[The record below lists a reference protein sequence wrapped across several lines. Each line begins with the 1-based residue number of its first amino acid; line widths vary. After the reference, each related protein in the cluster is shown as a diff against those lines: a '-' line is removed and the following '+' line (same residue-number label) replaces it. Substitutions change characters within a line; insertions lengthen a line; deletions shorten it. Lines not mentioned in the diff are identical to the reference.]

1 MCLLEHLFHEIQLFD
16 YGINFALREETIAEL
31 WSLVILSPLYVTDL
45 RTEVTEEFSL
55 VDASNDWEAEVTTTV
70 PAPVAKEMGR
80 QKLTK
85 AAWSRLLSP
94 RQALLRLHGILPA
107 EDEVPDGEEP
117 ARTHPMWTAVVRSRP
132 FRFCWRKKVK
142 RRTHINVSELSAA
155 LRCEARRGRRIR
167 SPNSRLLIGSDSQ
180 VVLGA
185 MVKGRSSSSVLNQK
199 LKQKLPELLAYNTY
213 SYMQYVHTK
222 DNVADDPTRNL
233 MPREPTEP
241 EPEWWGPLMEGDF
254 SKLDQLLEVKGL
266 HDAAIARWPPDDV
279 GDAECHATAAAEQST
294 SRSTVLASGG
304 ERDAECREAEAP
316 EQSSTRSTVLDRTGR
331 DEGRRRRSVAVVNRF
346 EPWLPRRRLTDTAV
360 ALLREVPRSQFVLPR
375 GVKLDDVMQYPGH
388 LDLFSGCRVAAKELA
403 ERSGRWVL
411 TYDVLHSPAENLLD
425 SDVQAKI
432 WKMLVNGCFLT
443 LTAGPVCASFSRAVR
458 PPVRTAA
465 EPAGIQNMTAN
476 MRKKV
481 DDGNAMS
488 RWLAELV
495 RQALQLLIK
504 VWIEN
509 PAGSFLWRQA
519 EWVALV
525 DDFSLQSF
533 VTDYC
538 RWGMRWRKR
547 TRFLG
552 VFSAAGSRC
561 LCLCSSPHVKL
572 TGYSKEFRCCWTKAA
587 EAYPRSL
594 AKFLAAALVESLK
607 PVARQRHF
615 DPASC
620 AKAGECRIGEAK
632 NPGPRQAT
640 QLSGDLEAVQL
651 VQPST
656 IALQAKVHKIFLD
669 WLQQEL
675 SAESWRTIT
684 ESPQLQ
690 VLFVRS
696 FGGWLFKQGRPIY
709 LYRHLVVFLQQQ
721 FPALRQHTTSAW
733 ELLQK
738 WEVLLPVS
746 HRPPLPKVV
755 LDAMVCLALTWGWPR
770 WAALTMLAY
779 HGACR
784 VGEPLQ
790 ARPRE
795 DMLLEYPS
803 PKTWPT
809 RSRENAAHKDSSSG
823 NSRTGYS
830 GFSRFATTGFFVSV
844 ISFFISEKM
853 EPFVDCVADWGSQ
866 PVDPRMCQGWRSGVF
881 IPLRTA
887 YIKHSLDYAAKEPA
901 NVGVLSPGNSG
912 SRDYP

>member
-1 MCLLEHLFHEIQLFD
+1 
-16 YGINFALREETIAEL
+16 
-31 WSLVILSPLYVTDL
+31 
-45 RTEVTEEFSL
+45 
-55 VDASNDWEAEVTTTV
+55 
-70 PAPVAKEMGR
+70 
-80 QKLTK
+80 
-85 AAWSRLLSP
+85 
-94 RQALLRLHGILPA
+94 
-107 EDEVPDGEEP
+107 
-117 ARTHPMWTAVVRSRP
+117 
-132 FRFCWRKKVK
+132 
-142 RRTHINVSELSAA
+142 
-155 LRCEARRGRRIR
+155 
-167 SPNSRLLIGSDSQ
+167 
-180 VVLGA
+180 
-185 MVKGRSSSSVLNQK
+185 
-199 LKQKLPELLAYNTY
+199 
-213 SYMQYVHTK
+213 MQYVHTK

-912 SRDYP
+912 SRDYPWAFTFFPEQSSQLRKDAAVHFTSLDLLRCSPLACSSSSLFYCRGRLWEVEGTAGNSKSMSIWPFGIDLLELESGCQQCFFGANCAGGAPHTTQRSLARSEKQTCSPLA